1 MKTVAHPRAVETAV
15 TTPRIE
21 PLAPPYPPETQALF
35 DMVMPEGMEPLLLF
49 RTLASCPRIFPRFMR
64 AGVLDKGPV
73 AIRDRELVI
82 HRTTAR
88 CGAVYEWGVHAAA
101 FARPLELGAAWIRA
115 TVTAS
120 AEDPIW
126 EPHQAALV
134 RMCDELHDDASISDA
149 TWEDLLRHFD
159 EAQILELIY
168 TAGLY
173 HAVSFLCNGLRL
185 PPEPFAE
192 PWPGA

>member
-35 DMVMPEGMEPLLLF
+35 DRVMPEGMEPLLLF

-64 AGVLDKGPV
+64 AGVLDPGPV

-88 CGAVYEWGVHAAA
+88 CGAAYEWGVHAAA
-101 FARPLELGAAWIRA
+101 FARPLELGDAWIRA
-115 TVTAS
+115 TVEAD
-120 AEDPIW
+120 ADDPIW
-126 EPHQAALV
+126 EPRQAALV
-134 RMCDELHDDASISDA
+134 RMCDELHDTASISDA
-149 TWEDLLRHFD
+149 AWSDLRRHFD
-159 EAQILELIY
+159 EAQVLELIY

-192 PWPGA
+192 PWPRA

>member
-1 MKTVAHPRAVETAV
+1 MKTVAHPRAAETAV

-21 PLAPPYPPETQALF
+21 PLAPPYSPETQALF
-35 DMVMPEGMEPLLLF
+35 DRVMPEGMEPLLLF

-64 AGVLDKGPV
+64 AGVLDPGPV

-88 CGAVYEWGVHAAA
+88 CGAGYEWGVHAAA
-101 FARPLELGAAWIRA
+101 FARPLELGDAWIRA
-115 TVTAS
+115 TVEAD
-120 AEDPIW
+120 ADDPIW

-134 RMCDELHDDASISDA
+134 RMCDELHDTASISDA
-149 TWEDLLRHFD
+149 AWSDLRRHFD
-159 EAQILELIY
+159 EAQVLELIY

-185 PPEPFAE
+185 APEPFSE
-192 PWPGA
+192 RWPDT